1 MSAQLINT
9 VRDLIKRVDALESR
23 NTPVAGALEAVLAAV
38 QDLTKRMEALEQ
50 KRGPGR
56 PPNAE
61 SRA

>member
-9 VRDLIKRVDALESR
+9 VRDLIKRTDALESR
-23 NTPVAGALEAVLAAV
+23 NTPVAGALEAVLAAL
-38 QDLTKRMEALEQ
+38 QDLTKRVEAIEQ